1 MWKHWWK
8 SYKWFIELL
17 KKILRIHNCQT
28 GNGRTLLMSKCAECG
43 SKNQDLLRIE
53 NFWIIK
59 QVSIKTP

>member
-1 MWKHWWK
+1 M
-8 SYKWFIELL
+8 
-17 KKILRIHNCQT
+17 
-28 GNGRTLLMSKCAECG
+28 LMSKCPECG